1 MKIKKTDMNIIRKY
15 NYKLKS
21 NTCDLIINQI
31 KDCIKKDTNV
41 QNLRKG
47 TEMRIFNFE
56 KISPEAKLL
65 CENLMRD
72 IPLKKNKFKLDT
84 CLAIKNKPI
93 KDHEDK
99 LFGWHLDQV
108 RDQFKIFVY
117 LNDVDILTGPTEFIS
132 GTNSFYE
139 KISGIFNYKYIRI
152 SDFFK
157 KEKYRSYMN
166 IDRDYVKKKLRKY
179 NLISL
184 LASKGE
190 VFFANTSSIHRARP
204 CEQKVR
210 YALTLYLNS

>member
-1 MKIKKTDMNIIRKY
+1 MSILRKY
-15 NYKLKS
+15 NYKLES
-21 NTCDLIINQI
+21 NSCDSIINQI
-31 KDCIKKDTNV
+31 EDCIKKDTDV
-41 QNLRKG
+41 QDLRRG
-47 TEMRIFNFE
+47 TEKRIFNFE
-56 KISPEAKLL
+56 NISPEIKLL
-65 CENLMRD
+65 CENLIRD
-72 IPLKKNKFKLDT
+72 IPLKSSTFKLDT

-93 KDHEDK
+93 KNHEDQ

-117 LNDVDILTGPTEFIS
+117 LNDVDILSGPTEFIS

-139 KISGIFNYKYIRI
+139 KISGILNYKYIKI

-166 IDRDYVKKKLRKY
+166 IDRDYVKKKLKKY
-179 NLISL
+179 DIISL

-204 CEQKVR
+204 CEKKVR